1 MNCERY
7 QMWALLADSGELGSR
22 RARQWTRHA
31 EGCPACREFQRSLNG
46 ARAAAAAL
54 PVAPVDRVT
63 LSVLQDVALHHR
75 RRTVVQATRQ
85 RTMAWAMAASILI
98 GALVGVSALLS
109 RGPASSNHA
118 VAGLAS
124 SDFAEWAAAD
134 PLDVSLDL
142 FAEQLAKPYAD
153 EDAAVASTPAAS
165 EDSEDLAQELL
176 QLWEA

>member
-7 QMWALLADSGELGSR
+7 QMWALLADSGELSPR
-22 RARQWTRHA
+22 RGRQWNRHA
-31 EGCPACREFQRSLNG
+31 EGCPACQDFHRSLKG
-46 ARAAAAAL
+46 ARAAAAML

-75 RRTVVQATRQ
+75 RRTVLQVTRQ
-85 RTMAWAMAASILI
+85 RTVAWAMAASILI
-98 GALVGVSALLS
+98 GSLVGVSALLS
-109 RGPASSNHA
+109 RGPGSPNRAI
-118 VAGLAS
+118 AGLAS
-124 SDFAEWAAAD
+124 PEFAEWAAAD

-153 EDAAVASTPAAS
+153 EDAAWASTPTTS
-165 EDSEDLAQELL
+165 EESEDLAQELL